1 MSVPRWQPVGQVVA
15 AHGLKG
21 WVRVHCLSDFPER
34 LTEPGHRWLQRPGRD
49 SHPVIMRLEQG
60 QFFPNKRLYLVK
72 FAELQDR
79 NDAEAWIKAQILVS
93 GQQRPRLQE
102 DEFYLPDLI
111 GMPVVH
117 QPSGKSLGQVVGILP
132 LGQDVLEVQT
142 LQGGRLL
149 IPFVKAIVPRVDLE
163 AGYLEV
169 IPPPGLLEGFLS
181 ESELLL
187 LIKG

>member
-1 MSVPRWQPVGQVVA
+1 VGQVVA

-49 SHPVIMRLEQG
+49 PHPVIMRLEQG
-60 QFFPNKRLYLVK
+60 QFFPNKNLYLVK

-79 NDAEAWIKAQILVS
+79 NDAEDWVKAQILVS
-93 GQQRPRLQE
+93 GQQRPQLQE

-111 GMPVVH
+111 GIQVVH

-132 LGQDVLEVQT
+132 LGQDVLEIKT
-142 LQGGRLL
+142 EQGGRLL
-149 IPFVKAIVPRVDLE
+149 IPFVKALVPLVDLE

-169 IPPPGLLEGFLS
+169 LPPRGLLEDYLK
-181 ESELLL
+181 ESEVLPF
-187 LIKG
+187 IEGVEE